1 MALKYSANIGFLW
14 EDLALPDRIAAAAA
28 AGFDAV
34 ECHFPYQYP
43 AAEIKQV
50 LCTHG
55 IPMLGLNTALGPEGC
70 FGLASIAGEQDNARA
85 LIDQAI
91 EYAVT
96 VDANNINVVAG
107 LTAGAVAANRVYI
120 ENLQYACDRAAI
132 NGKSIMIEPLNPRA
146 VERYHFS
153 TVEQGVDIVESVGRD
168 NIGLMF
174 DCFHAQIVQGDL
186 ETLLRQYVGY
196 FTHVQISAVHDR
208 GEPDQ
213 GEIFYPYVLSVLE
226 DAGYTGYIGAEY
238 KPRGESVEAGL
249 KWLENFRGA

>member
-14 EDLALPDRIAAAAA
+14 EELPLPDRVSAAAA

-50 LCTHG
+50 LNSHG
-55 IPMLGLNTALGPEGC
+55 ISMLGLNTALGPEGC
-70 FGLASIAGEQDNARA
+70 FGLAAIAAEQDRARA

-91 EYAVT
+91 DYAVAVEAT
-96 VDANNINVVAG
+96 NVNVVAG
-107 LTAGAVAANRVYI
+107 LTDGTASANAVYI
-120 ENLQYACDRAAI
+120 ENLQYACDQAASH
-132 NGKSIMIEPLNPRA
+132 GKSIMIEPLNPRA

-153 TVEQGVDIVESVGRD
+153 TVEQGVDIVEAVGRD
-168 NIGLMF
+168 NMGLMF
-174 DCFHAQIVQGDL
+174 DFFHAQIVQGDL

-213 GEIFYPYVLSVLE
+213 GEIFYPYVLGVLE

-238 KPRGESVEAGL
+238 KPRGQSVESGL
-249 KWLENFRGA
+249 KWLDYFRGT